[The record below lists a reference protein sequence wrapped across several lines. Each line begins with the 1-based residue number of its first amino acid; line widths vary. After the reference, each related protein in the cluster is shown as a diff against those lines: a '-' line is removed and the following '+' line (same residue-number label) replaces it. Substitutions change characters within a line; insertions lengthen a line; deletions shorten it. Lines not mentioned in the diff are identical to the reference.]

1 MSNYVALNGS
11 TNAFDMFGF
20 DESTLEYKPH
30 ITMMYSGY
38 PEHDHVTVRNFVSN
52 MPAYK
57 MIKGTK
63 LRVTGVE
70 LFENYNGGYSVVLLI
85 DHSCLLYI
93 HRMLLLMGMNH
104 SYPEFKPHMSL
115 TYNTPLAEA
124 KEIKLIV
131 ELMIDKIWVIVEE
144 VIAEP
149 TN

>member
-1 MSNYVALNGS
+1 MSNYVALNVC
-11 TNAFDMFGF
+11 TNAFDMLGF
-20 DESTLEYKPH
+20 DESALEYKPH

-38 PEHDHVTVRNFVSN
+38 SEHDHATVRNFVST
-52 MPAYK
+52 MSAYK

-85 DHSCLLYI
+85 GHSCLIYI

-124 KEIKLIV
+124 KEIKLTV